1 MAAMA
6 APVEYRLLTVWRI
19 EAPLDAVYAAVRDS
33 LRWPEWWPGAL
44 AVAELAAG
52 DAAGLGSVRRYRW
65 RAALPYRLSFTART
79 TRVEAPYFVEASIAG
94 DLEGC
99 GSWRFARA
107 GAFTV
112 VRHEWRVRTTRRW
125 MNLCGAL
132 ARPLFVRNHER
143 IMRRGAEALA
153 RQIGGRLWAVES
165 GELAAEGAAGPGFD
179 GGSPGGPERRAE
191 QGAKGA
197 RGGRRARA
205 MEGGSESGFG
215 NRPTS
220 RPEFGPE
227 GGLASEAL
235 SDAPGRPETVREGR
249 EGRERLSSG
258 RGPGNVS
265 FGNSSINSGDGSN
278 GGPRSVPRS
287 LPRLA
292 VVALLAGALA
302 GGIATAAQMF
312 AWWLTDVPVWAT
324 LLRDARLTA
333 AIVMGREALQGP
345 SAGGLPWGIL
355 FVATLVHLAL
365 SAAYALPPARLA
377 GRLRGLPAL
386 GAGAAYGLAIYV
398 VNMYGFTVVFP
409 WFALARDPAT
419 VFAHLVFGLALAALC
434 PGLSERSR

>member
-1 MAAMA
+1 MVAMA

-44 AVAELAAG
+44 AVTELDTG

-65 RAALPYRLSFTART
+65 RAALPYRVSFTART

-94 DLEGC
+94 DLEGR

-153 RQIGGRLWAVES
+153 RRIGGRLQSVEF
-165 GELAAEGAAGPGFD
+165 GELAAGEAMAGEAAGCR
-179 GGSPGGPERRAE
+179 GGGEACGGP
-191 QGAKGA
+191 
-197 RGGRRARA
+197 
-205 MEGGSESGFG
+205 
-215 NRPTS
+215 
-220 RPEFGPE
+220 GPE
-227 GGLASEAL
+227 GG
-235 SDAPGRPETVREGR
+235 REGR
-249 EGRERLSSG
+249 PAGGAENGPGDRSG
-258 RGPGNVS
+258 SGPGNRS
-265 FGNSSINSGDGSN
+265 ENRTENGAGSGAANGPQNSPTHASERPQREQR
-278 GGPRSVPRS
+278 GGAAQRSVESGRR
-287 LPRLA
+287 LLRLA
-292 VVALLAGALA
+292 VVALLAGTLA
-302 GGIATAAQMF
+302 GGIATAAQTF

-333 AIVMGREALQGP
+333 AIVMGREALQVP
-345 SAGGLPWGIL
+345 AAGGLPWDVL
-355 FVATLVHLAL
+355 LVATLVHLAL
-365 SAAYALPPARLA
+365 SVAYALPPARLA

>member
-1 MAAMA
+1 MVAMA

-52 DAAGLGSVRRYRW
+52 DAAGLDSVRRYRW
-65 RAALPYRLSFTART
+65 RAALPYRLDFTART
-79 TRVEAPYFVEASIAG
+79 TRVEVPYFVEASIAG
-94 DLEGC
+94 DLEGR

-153 RQIGGRLWAVES
+153 RRIGGRLQAVEF
-165 GELAAEGAAGPGFD
+165 GELAAGEAMAGEAADCRGD
-179 GGSPGGPERRAE
+179 GEACGGP
-191 QGAKGA
+191 
-197 RGGRRARA
+197 
-205 MEGGSESGFG
+205 
-215 NRPTS
+215 
-220 RPEFGPE
+220 GPE
-227 GGLASEAL
+227 GGRGGRQAGGAENGLE
-235 SDAPGRPETVREGR
+235 DGPGGR
-249 EGRERLSSG
+249 SG
-258 RGPGNVS
+258 SGPGNRS
-265 FGNSSINSGDGSN
+265 ENRSEHGAGSSAAN
-278 GGPRSVPRS
+278 GPRSSPAHASERPPEGLRGGGAHGGVESGRR
-287 LPRLA
+287 LPHLA
-292 VVALLAGALA
+292 VVALLAGTLA

-333 AIVMGREALQGP
+333 AIVMGREALQAP
-345 SAGGLPWGIL
+345 AAGGLPWDVL

-365 SAAYALPPARLA
+365 SVAYALPPARLA

-409 WFALARDPAT
+409 WFALVRDPAT

>member
-1 MAAMA
+1 MAMA

-19 EAPLDAVYAAVRDS
+19 EAPLDAVYIAVRDS

-52 DAAGLGSVRRYRW
+52 DAAGLDSVRRYRW
-65 RAALPYRLSFTART
+65 RAALPYRLDFTART
-79 TRVEAPYFVEASIAG
+79 TRVEAPHFVEASIAG
-94 DLEGC
+94 DLEGS

-107 GAFTV
+107 GALTV

-153 RQIGGRLWAVES
+153 RRVGGRLRAVEF
-165 GELAAEGAAGPGFD
+165 GELAAGEAMAGDAVGC
-179 GGSPGGPERRAE
+179 
-191 QGAKGA
+191 
-197 RGGRRARA
+197 RGGGEAC
-205 MEGGSESGFG
+205 GGSEAGRAG
-215 NRPTS
+215 WPAGGAEN
-220 RPEFGPE
+220 GP
-227 GGLASEAL
+227 G
-235 SDAPGRPETVREGR
+235 GRPEDRSGCGPE
-249 EGRERLSSG
+249 SCSG
-258 RGPGNVS
+258 RNSECRSENNAEYGPTHASKRPPGERRGGGAQDGVE
-265 FGNSSINSGDGSN
+265 SG
-278 GGPRSVPRS
+278 RRQ
-287 LPRLA
+287 PRLA
-292 VVALLAGALA
+292 VVAVLAGALA

-324 LLRDARLTA
+324 LLRDVRLTA
-333 AIVMGREALQGP
+333 AIVLGREALQAP
-345 SAGGLPWGIL
+345 AAGGLPWGVL
-355 FVATLVHLAL
+355 LVATLVHLAL
-365 SAAYALPPARLA
+365 SVAYALPPARLA
-377 GRLRGLPAL
+377 GRLHGWPAL
-386 GAGAAYGLAIYV
+386 GTGAVYGLAIYV

>member
-1 MAAMA
+1 MVAMA
-6 APVEYRLLTVWRI
+6 AAVEYRLLTVWRI

-52 DAAGLGSVRRYRW
+52 DAAGLDSVRRYRW
-65 RAALPYRLSFTART
+65 RAALPYRLRFTART

-94 DLEGC
+94 DLEGR

-153 RQIGGRLWAVES
+153 RRAGGRLRAVEF
-165 GELAAEGAAGPGFD
+165 GELAVGEAMAGDAAGC
-179 GGSPGGPERRAE
+179 
-191 QGAKGA
+191 
-197 RGGRRARA
+197 RGGG
-205 MEGGSESGFG
+205 ETCGGSE
-215 NRPTS
+215 
-220 RPEFGPE
+220 
-227 GGLASEAL
+227 A
-235 SDAPGRPETVREGR
+235 GR
-249 EGRERLSSG
+249 EGRPAGGAENGPGGRLGDRSGSGPESCSG
-258 RGPGNVS
+258 RNSECRLENDAEYGPTHASERPPGERRGGGAQDGVE
-265 FGNSSINSGDGSN
+265 SG
-278 GGPRSVPRS
+278 RRQ
-287 LPRLA
+287 PRLA
-292 VVALLAGALA
+292 VVAVLAGTLA
-302 GGIATAAQMF
+302 GGIATVAQMF

-333 AIVMGREALQGP
+333 AIVMGREALQAP
-345 SAGGLPWGIL
+345 AAGGLPWDVL

-365 SAAYALPPARLA
+365 SVAYALPPARLA